1 LRRGPD
7 RLDEVD
13 VLAQRLGGRVGLDA
27 VKVPAS
33 AADYGFRW
41 NRSDMVTQT
50 WWPQGITS
58 SADASDTDDIAG
70 RRIVVVAWYAKK
82 RRGVGK
88 GVRLS
93 FVDVTDPDRP
103 RYRHVLL
110 VTAGGS
116 HGWHRWRRWRDDRMR
131 PVPVHAGGIVW
142 YGPSI
147 LVADTRG
154 GIRVFDV
161 DDICRVADRDG
172 YLGYR
177 FVLPQRSSYAVEH
190 GSGEPFRFSFIS
202 LDRSGGHQLIA
213 GEYGRGEQTTRLTR
227 FALDPA
233 TLALATESDEVAR
246 PVEMVVDGRGGMQG
260 ATIVGGTWYV
270 TTSRGPARRGTLWT
284 RRPGEDFVAH
294 EGVLS
299 VGPEDVTYW
308 PQHDRLWTCSEW
320 PGMRFVYAMKRSQF
334 T

>member
-1 LRRGPD
+1 
-7 RLDEVD
+7 
-13 VLAQRLGGRVGLDA
+13 VLAALNRECTPLQ
-27 VKVPAS
+27 VPAA

-41 NRSDMVTQT
+41 NMSDTVTQI
-50 WWPQGITS
+50 WWPQGLTS
-58 SADASDTDDIAG
+58 SADASDTDDLGG

-82 RRGVGK
+82 QRGFSK
-88 GVRLS
+88 GVRVS
-93 FVDVTDPDRP
+93 FVDVTEPDRP

-110 VTAGGS
+110 VTADGRR
-116 HGWHRWRRWRDDRMR
+116 GWRPGHDARMR

-154 GIRVFDV
+154 GIRVFDL
-161 DDICRVADRDG
+161 DDICRVPEADG

-177 FVLPQRSSYAVEH
+177 YVLPQRSSYAAEH
-190 GSGEPFRFSFIS
+190 GGGSGSGAPFRFSFIS
-202 LDRSGGHQLIA
+202 VDRSHEHQLIA
-213 GEYGRGEQTTRLTR
+213 GEYGRGQQTTRLTR
-227 FALDPA
+227 FALDPG
-233 TLALATESDEVAR
+233 TLALATESDEAAR
-246 PVEMVVDGRGGMQG
+246 PLEMVVDGRGGMQG

-270 TTSRGPARRGTLWT
+270 TTSRGPVRRGTLWT

-294 EGVLS
+294 EGVLT

-334 T
+334 D